1 MTAGETLGIVGESG
15 CGKSTLGRCLVR
27 LTEPTS
33 GTVEF
38 AGRDITRLSRRQL
51 RPIRRELQLVFQ
63 DPERTLEAEAVQ
75 KAIEAIVAEAERQGA
90 RLRGMTQES

>member
-1 MTAGETLGIVGESG
+1 VA
-15 CGKSTLGRCLVR
+15 
-27 LTEPTS
+27 
-33 GTVEF
+33 
-38 AGRDITRLSRRQL
+38 
-51 RPIRRELQLVFQ
+51 LQLVFQ